1 MDIAVVRSRLLAQ
14 QASIVEALE
23 REGGDAFI
31 VDRWQREP
39 GGKLEGDGVSR
50 LVEGGALL
58 ERGGVGF
65 SHVRGAAS
73 PACRSRRSASR
84 SSSIRGIHTCRPR
97 T

>member
-39 GGKLEGDGVSR
+39 GG
-50 LVEGGALL
+50 
-58 ERGGVGF
+58 
-65 SHVRGAAS
+65 
-73 PACRSRRSASR
+73 
-84 SSSIRGIHTCRPR
+84 
-97 T
+97 